1 MILLK
6 NAITI
11 LWGLFSLNYFCAK
24 KQNQMLETICLIEKS
39 SMDEV
44 LKDMLC
50 SMLQDSPSDRPESID
65 EITDVF
71 TQLIG
76 ELNTSANDYSV
87 FIDFEKMRYLKR
99 SMVIENSMNMT
110 QFTNSFLKRE
120 FSERYGYY
128 DEHHGKYIITGKN
141 IVVECSYDEKIESFE
156 VMRIFEVATD
166 RRNINI
172 RRSFKIEGSSLFMIL
187 DLDILS

>member
-1 MILLK
+1 
-6 NAITI
+6 
-11 LWGLFSLNYFCAK
+11 
-24 KQNQMLETICLIEKS
+24 
-39 SMDEV
+39 
-44 LKDMLC
+44 MLC
-50 SMLQDSPSDRPESID
+50 SMLQDNPSDRPESID
-65 EITDVF
+65 VITDVF

-128 DEHHGKYIITGKN
+128 DEKHEKYVITGKN
-141 IVVECSYDEKIESFE
+141 
-156 VMRIFEVATD
+156 RTD
-166 RRNINI
+166 GAAHRC
-172 RRSFKIEGSSLFMIL
+172 IL
-187 DLDILS
+187 R

>member
-1 MILLK
+1 
-6 NAITI
+6 
-11 LWGLFSLNYFCAK
+11 
-24 KQNQMLETICLIEKS
+24 
-39 SMDEV
+39 MDEV
-44 LKDMLC
+44 LKSTLC
-50 SMLQDSPSDRPESID
+50 SMLQDNPSDRPESID

-76 ELNTSANDYSV
+76 ELNTSSNDYSV

-120 FSERYGYY
+120 FLEGYGNY
-128 DEHHGKYIITGKN
+128 DEHHEKYIITGKT
-141 IVVECSYDEKIESFE
+141 IVVECSYDEKVESFE
-156 VMRIFEVATD
+156 VMRISEVATD

-172 RRSFKIEGSSLFMIL
+172 RQEF
-187 DLDILS
+187 